1 MFLKVIHV
9 KINELEEKSK
19 LDQLVTTENIKMQ
32 IGGETGIHGYRGSNS
47 DSDWLDD
54 DITWQHRSHSDWWR
68 RARAFFYKN
77 DFRYKMLNKIPGKI
91 EKIEQEKQNITRRYF
106 SRLPTARFIVNKFEH
121 VCEGV
126 GVPVQWGPSST
137 REGG

>member
-1 MFLKVIHV
+1 MIHV

-19 LDQLVTTENIKMQ
+19 LDQLVTTENIKML

-54 DITWQHRSHSDWWR
+54 DITWQHRIHSDWWR

-77 DFRYKMLNKIPGKI
+77 DFRYENVEQNSRENCENWTGKTKYNKKVF
-91 EKIEQEKQNITRRYF
+91 Q
-106 SRLPTARFIVNKFEH
+106 SIVNRLSLVNKMNMSVRGWGSMYNE
-121 VCEGV
+121 
-126 GVPVQWGPSST
+126 VQVQQG
-137 REGG
+137 